1 MANPGDPSAN
11 SRARLGVDRSL
22 LWLMGIVVTCLTLVM
37 GLKVFFDGLQNE
49 LNQRSI
55 NERARLFVGEELVRS
70 VGGIEKNLY
79 LMSVT
84 TNAAGYRRVYKSID
98 AQLTKLMHD
107 LNVLKFGGTVRREMQ
122 LNLEG
127 REVMVREAS
136 FQPDPGAQG
145 HVMELIE
152 IAPLLGQI
160 RDQADELERLLSR
173 RWQALK
179 RDDRKAFFEIEDEIS
194 TFLKVLPPYFERL
207 NENAN
212 RLFFDGSEQLRRLE
226 AQLQQQRDRLR
237 HVEMGLVALVLIL
250 AGLATSLFVRRI
262 NQANRQMED
271 ALEAMSTARDEADR
285 ASRAKSEFVS
295 RMSHELR
302 TPLNAIIGFAELL
315 RDESL
320 APTPH
325 AYVDL
330 INSSGKHLMEL
341 INQVLDHAKI
351 EAGGL
356 KLERIAFDFP
366 AEIDAVM
373 AIIAKRADAK
383 GLEFV
388 SSIGTD
394 LPRYLEGDPTRLRQV
409 LINVLANAVK
419 FTERGSIGL
428 RVALEDERIYFSV
441 RDSGIG
447 MDRQALDR
455 LFKPFSQ
462 ADDSV
467 TRKFGGTG
475 LGLMIARD
483 IITAMGG
490 TIEVESAP
498 GEGSCFWFWIPLS
511 VAAAP
516 SAAPAEKAADNTT
529 GLPTLASVIAG
540 RVLLVDDNLVNQEL
554 AAAMLGRL
562 GIPFDRADNGAQCLQ
577 RLAKGDYALVLMDM
591 EMPEM
596 DGVTATLHIRAGE
609 PAGTHLPIIA
619 MTANALREDRERCL
633 AAGMDGYI
641 AKPISI
647 SALQS
652 ELRRLF
658 EQAAHTELVASGLT
672 PPPAA
677 AAGDS
682 AACDRAAAVAMMGN
696 EEIFR
701 KVAAIFVNNAPNQ
714 VRELDQALAAGD
726 WPGLTCLAH
735 TWKGLFGTFVA
746 PTGQEAARRL
756 EAAARAANAD
766 ANCAVLADTVRQQV
780 ERLTRELARIN

>member
-11 SRARLGVDRSL
+11 SRARLGVDRPL